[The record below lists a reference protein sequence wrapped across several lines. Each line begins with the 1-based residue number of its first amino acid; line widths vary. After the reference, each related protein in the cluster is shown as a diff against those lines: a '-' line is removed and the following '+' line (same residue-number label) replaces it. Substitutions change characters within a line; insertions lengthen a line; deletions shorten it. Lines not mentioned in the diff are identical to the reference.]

1 MIYVHVCDLQ
11 CPKMPL
17 IIEELKHKARME
29 IEIIFPYKLNISFK
43 VSFKKLRTLHM
54 FVQVA
59 LCLLNW
65 HTVGGERERGGM
77 VEIVE

>member
-17 IIEELKHKARME
+17 IIEELKHKSRME

-43 VSFKKLRTLHM
+43 VSFKITNFTHVCTGC
-54 FVQVA
+54 FVFAQ
-59 LCLLNW
+59 L
-65 HTVGGERERGGM
+65 GGREREG
-77 VEIVE
+77 VWWK